1 MALFY
6 SPIVKVNQ
14 DHIKKVAKWLRK
26 HKHLILDR
34 FKADGRFSS
43 GTVEWLNLKGK
54 LTMGKAYRYKS
65 LDCLRTAMYHALG
78 NLPEPVLTNRFCGC
92 G

>member
-43 GTVEWLNLKGK
+43 GTVEWLNPTFAIRAKKRSFLGIQR
-54 LTMGKAYRYKS
+54 LGILDFTGVDFQKA
-65 LDCLRTAMYHALG
+65 L
-78 NLPEPVLTNRFCGC
+78 
-92 G
+92 